1 MSVPGDR
8 AEGMKKIRQATW
20 RMQGVIDTKV
30 QEVARAQRE
39 GCNPTLILAE
49 MVTGL
54 MEEPEWEREGLV
66 LLACMAIMQIERQKR
81 QQEER

>member
-1 MSVPGDR
+1 MNTPDDR
-8 AEGMKKIRQATW
+8 AEGMKKIRQAAW

-30 QEVARAQRE
+30 QEVAQARRE
-39 GCNPTLILAE
+39 GRNPTFVLAE

-66 LLACMAIMQIERQKR
+66 LLASMAIMQIERQKR
-81 QQEER
+81 QQEEH